1 MKGAYVLIINLKKDS
16 TIQVGKL
23 GKINFKKGIY
33 AYVGSGMNNLEKRIE
48 RHFRLAKNKKGNVRW
63 HIDYLL
69 VNPDVRVVDVIPI
82 ESDRKIEC
90 EISQLLEKKAL
101 RTIPRFGSSDC
112 RKGCKGHLHYFK
124 TLKNLSFFRL

>member
-101 RTIPRFGSSDC
+101 RTIPGFGSTDC
-112 RKGCKGHLHYFK
+112 KKGCKAG
-124 TLKNLSFFRL
+124 KNFSAEVCVGFG